1 MEYDERYKKTEDY
14 FGPGAAP
21 LLRKYHHLI
30 SKASPVLDIGAGQ
43 GRNTLFLARNRFM
56 VDAIDPSKVAIDTID
71 EIVAKERIP
80 VRTYCCGW
88 ESFVPEADS
97 YSGILI
103 FGLLQILSRE
113 SIDLLLQ
120 KVKAWTDKRSVV
132 FVTAFTTADS
142 LYPERLQKWKK
153 IGKTSFA
160 DKDGTVETYLEL
172 DEILNLFSDFKVIHH
187 WEGMSPKHRH
197 GDGPPEQHGMVEAVF
212 QR

>member
-1 MEYDERYKKTEDY
+1 MGYDESYKKTENY
-14 FGPGAAP
+14 FGRSAAL

-43 GRNTLFLARNRFM
+43 GRNTLFLARNRYM

-88 ESFVPEADS
+88 ENFVPEADS

-120 KVKAWTDKRSVV
+120 KVKAWTDKRSVI
-132 FVTAFTTADS
+132 FVTTFTTADS

-153 IGKTSFA
+153 PCSAETTIRRVRTSPP
-160 DKDGTVETYLEL
+160 L
-172 DEILNLFSDFKVIHH
+172 
-187 WEGMSPKHRH
+187 SPA
-197 GDGPPEQHGMVEAVF
+197 GPLQVSRIPHSRSRTFFPEAL
-212 QR
+212 